1 MLALNTISYRE
12 LSGPLCDSVN
22 RGLTLVRLTS
32 TLFYILELYFDKR
45 FCPKLGWNWR
55 SGSVVH
61 NAKGLQVD
69 RQMADNW
76 ANKLSWVSPYNVKPP
91 PPQKKTEKKELPS
104 MLTDV

>member
-1 MLALNTISYRE
+1 MICNGE
-12 LSGPLCDSVN
+12 LSDPQRDSVN

-76 ANKLSWVSPYNVKPP
+76 ANKLSLVSPYNVKKNPP
-91 PPQKKTEKKELPS
+91 PKKTEKEWLHS